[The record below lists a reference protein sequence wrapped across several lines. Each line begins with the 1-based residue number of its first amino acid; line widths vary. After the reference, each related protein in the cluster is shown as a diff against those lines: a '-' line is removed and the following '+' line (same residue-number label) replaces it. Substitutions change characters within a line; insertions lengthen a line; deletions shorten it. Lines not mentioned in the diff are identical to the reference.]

1 MPGTVAARLAALGLS
16 LPEAG
21 APVANYIPFTRTGST
36 VYVSGQIPR
45 KDGAIW
51 PVGIVGR
58 DVPLEVAQE
67 GARLCFLSI
76 LAHGAVAAGGDLDRL
91 KLLRLTGFVAST
103 PEFGQ
108 QPLVMNGASDLAV
121 ALLGEAGRHARS
133 AVGVASLPGGASVEV
148 EGIFE
153 LG

>member
-1 MPGTVAARLAALGLS
+1 MTGTVAARLASLGLS

-21 APVANYIPFTRTGST
+21 APVANYIPFTRSGST
-36 VYVSGQIPR
+36 IYVSGQIPR

-58 DVPLEVAQE
+58 DVTPEVAKE
-67 GARLCFLSI
+67 GAALCLLSI

-91 KLLRLTGFVAST
+91 KLLRLSGFVASAPDFT
-103 PEFGQ
+103 Q
-108 QPLVMNGASDLAV
+108 QPMVVNGASDLAV

-133 AVGVASLPGGASVEV
+133 AVGVAALPGGASVEV